1 MNTQDGIALTGKLTI
16 SLNDEIVQ
24 ETNNLVVTAG
34 KEWVA
39 ARMKNTST
47 VMTHMGVGTG
57 TTAAVIANTALETQH
72 GDGRQTLT
80 TSGGSVSGAV
90 ITFHRTFAAGNQTGA
105 ITEAGVFTAASGG
118 TMLCRTVFGVV
129 NKGALDTMT
138 ISWAVTIS
146 QENTR
151 GS

>member
-47 VMTHMGVGTG
+47 VMTHMGVGTSS
-57 TTAAVIANTALETQH
+57 TAAALTDTALVAEH
-72 GDGRQTLT
+72 ADGRQTLT
-80 TSGGSVSGAV
+80 TSGGTVAGAV

-105 ITEAGVFTAASGG
+105 ITEAGIFTASTSG
-118 TMLCRTVFGVV
+118 TMLARTVFGVV

-146 QENTR
+146 
-151 GS
+151 

>member
-146 QENTR
+146 
-151 GS
+151 

>member
-39 ARMKNTST
+39 DRMSNAST

-57 TTAAVIANTALETQH
+57 TTAAVIANTDLETVH

-80 TSGGSVSGAV
+80 TSGGSVAGAV

-105 ITEAGVFTAASGG
+105 ITEAGIFTALTGG
-118 TMLCRTVFGVV
+118 TMLARTVFGVV

-146 QENTR
+146 
-151 GS
+151 

>member
-24 ETNNLVVTAG
+24 ETENLVVTAG

-39 ARMKNTST
+39 DRMKDTST

-57 TTAAVIANTALETQH
+57 TTAVVIANTDLETQK
-72 GDGRQTLT
+72 DAREPLT
-80 TSGGSVSGAV
+80 TSGGVVAGAV

-105 ITEAGVFTAASGG
+105 ITEAGIFNHASAGD
-118 TMLCRTVFGVV
+118 MLARTVFGVV

-146 QENTR
+146 
-151 GS
+151 

>member
-1 MNTQDGIALTGKLTI
+1 
-16 SLNDEIVQ
+16 
-24 ETNNLVVTAG
+24 
-34 KEWVA
+34 
-39 ARMKNTST
+39 
-47 VMTHMGVGTG
+47 MGVGTG

-138 ISWAVTIS
+138 ISLAVTIS
-146 QENTR
+146 
-151 GS
+151 

>member
-39 ARMKNTST
+39 ARMKDTST

-80 TSGGSVSGAV
+80 TSGGTVAGAV

-105 ITEAGVFTAASGG
+105 ITEAGIFTAATGG
-118 TMLCRTVFGVV
+118 TMLARNVFGVV

-146 QENTR
+146 
-151 GS
+151 

>member
-1 MNTQDGIALTGKLTI
+1 MDTQDGIALTGKLTI

-80 TSGGSVSGAV
+80 TSGGTVAGAV

-105 ITEAGVFTAASGG
+105 ITEAGIFTAATGG
-118 TMLCRTVFGVV
+118 TMLARTVFGVV

-146 QENTR
+146 
-151 GS
+151 

>member
-24 ETNNLVVTAG
+24 EVDNLVVTAG

-47 VMTHMGVGTG
+47 VMTHMAIGTG
-57 TTAAVIANTALETQH
+57 TNAAAIGNTTL
-72 GDGRQTLT
+72 QTENARVALT
-80 TSGGSVSGAV
+80 TSGGTVAGAV
-90 ITFHRTFAAGNQTGA
+90 ITFATTIAAGTGTGA
-105 ITEAGVFTAASGG
+105 VTEAGILNASSTG
-118 TMLCRTVFGVV
+118 TMLARTVFSVV
-129 NKGALDTMT
+129 NKGVLDTMT

-146 QENTR
+146 
-151 GS
+151 

>member
-1 MNTQDGIALTGKLTI
+1 MNTQDGIALKGKLTI

-105 ITEAGVFTAASGG
+105 ITEAGVFTAATGG

-146 QENTR
+146 
-151 GS
+151 

>member
-80 TSGGSVSGAV
+80 TSGGSVAGAV

-146 QENTR
+146 
-151 GS
+151 

>member
-105 ITEAGVFTAASGG
+105 ITEAGVFTAATGG

-146 QENTR
+146 
-151 GS
+151 

>member
-39 ARMKNTST
+39 ARMKDTST

-72 GDGRQTLT
+72 SDGRQTLT
-80 TSGGSVSGAV
+80 TSGGSVAGAV

-138 ISWAVTIS
+138 ISWDVTIS
-146 QENTR
+146 
-151 GS
+151 